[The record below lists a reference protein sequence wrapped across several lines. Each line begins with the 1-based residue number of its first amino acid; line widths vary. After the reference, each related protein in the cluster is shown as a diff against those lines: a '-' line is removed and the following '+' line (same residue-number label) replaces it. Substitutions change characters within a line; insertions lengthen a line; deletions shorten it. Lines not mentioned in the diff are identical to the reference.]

1 MNKTAAAFYVLLGC
15 CAFGL
20 SIFVSRLMGN
30 IVVLAGYG
38 MFFTVAIATNTDLR
52 SRDFSQ
58 ITIPFQYHS
67 ALLYPAIVLWA
78 VFIVGFAL
86 NPSFRA
92 LLRLGSFTVISAIT
106 LFVVPAVVSRERA
119 FRAIATLGAVSV
131 AIALP
136 SLIWPDYTIFG
147 VKIAQTL
154 DATRTELTLGV
165 ISRTPISFFDGIS
178 YFRVLATIGTVCAGG
193 LFVRD
198 RDVWMGVACVLN
210 LFGVFLGA
218 GYATILG
225 LLAAVGLAV
234 VYRAASS
241 KALAG
246 VTIVGVFAAVVALAV
261 TAGVLPGPTTTLH
274 SVLGKRVGYWAAS
287 YEAFV
292 ARPFLGWG
300 LIDTTTVVSDFYSLN
315 SGSVTGVHNSYLR
328 LFVIGGVVGGMT
340 YLILSASALLL
351 AFRTVREHVP
361 LGLAAYCLVVM
372 VLVIQLFTAGTIF
385 GTNLSSVLW
394 ALAIGYAQPGVAAAD

>member
-1 MNKTAAAFYVLLGC
+1 MNKTAAAFYVLLGS

-20 SIFVSRLMGN
+20 SIFVSRLVGN
-30 IVVLAGYG
+30 IAVLTGYG
-38 MFFTVAIATNTDLR
+38 VFFAVAIAANTDLR

-92 LLRLGSFTVISAIT
+92 FLRLGAFIVISAIT
-106 LFVVPAVVSRERA
+106 LFVVPAVISRERA
-119 FRAIATLGAVSV
+119 FRAIAILGAASV

-136 SLIWPDYTIFG
+136 STVWPDYTVFG
-147 VKIAQTL
+147 VEIAQVL
-154 DATRTELTLGV
+154 DNQRTKLTLGF
-165 ISRTPISFFDGIS
+165 IARTPISFFDGIS
-178 YFRVLATIGTVCAGG
+178 YFRMLATISVVCAGA

-198 RDVWMGVACVLN
+198 RDLWMGVACALS
-210 LFGVFLGA
+210 LFGVFLGT
-218 GYATILG
+218 GRATILG
-225 LLAAVGLAV
+225 LLAAVVLAV
-234 VYRAASS
+234 VYRAAGS

-246 VTIVGVFAAVVALAV
+246 VTVVGVLTAVVALAV
-261 TAGVLPGPTTTLH
+261 TAGVLPGPTTTLQ

-287 YEAFV
+287 YEAFT

-300 LIDTTTVVSDFYSLN
+300 LIDTTTVVSDYYSLN

-328 LFVIGGVVGGMT
+328 LFVIGGVVGGVA
-340 YLILSASALLL
+340 YLVLSASALLL
-351 AFRTVREHVP
+351 AFRAVREHVP

-372 VLVIQLFTAGTIF
+372 VLVIQLFTGGTIF

>member
-1 MNKTAAAFYVLLGC
+1 MNKTAAAFYVLLGS

-20 SIFVSRLMGN
+20 SIFVSRLVGN
-30 IVVLAGYG
+30 ITVLAGYG
-38 MFFTVAIATNTDLR
+38 IFFAVAIDANTDLR
-52 SRDFSQ
+52 SRDFSR
-58 ITIPFQYHS
+58 ITIPLQYHS

-78 VFIVGFAL
+78 LFIVGFAL
-86 NPSFRA
+86 NPSFHA
-92 LLRLGSFTVISAIT
+92 LLRLGAFTVISAIT

-119 FRAIATLGAVSV
+119 FRAIAVLSAASV

-136 SLIWPDYTIFG
+136 SIVWPDYTIFG
-147 VKIAQTL
+147 VEIAQVL
-154 DATRTELTLGV
+154 DNERAELTLGI

-178 YFRVLATIGTVCAGG
+178 YFRMLATIGVVCAGG

-198 RDVWMGVACVLN
+198 HNFWMGVACALN

-218 GYATILG
+218 GRATILG
-225 LLAAVGLAV
+225 LLAAVVLAV
-234 VYRAASS
+234 VYHTAGN

-246 VTIVGVFAAVVALAV
+246 VTVVGVLTAVVALAA
-261 TAGVLPGPTTTLH
+261 TAGVLPGPTTTLQ
-274 SVLGKRVGYWAAS
+274 SALGNRVGYWTAS

-292 ARPFLGWG
+292 ARPVLGWG
-300 LIDTTTVVSDFYSLN
+300 LIDTTTVVNDYYSLN

-328 LFVIGGVVGGMT
+328 LFVIGGIVGGAA
-340 YLILSASALLL
+340 YLVLSASALLL
-351 AFRTVREHVP
+351 AFRAVRKHVP
-361 LGLAAYCLVVM
+361 LGLAAYCLVAM

-394 ALAIGYAQPGVAAAD
+394 ALAIGYAQPGVATTD